1 MVWWYF
7 MDASRRN
14 SVATLR
20 AVGNRLGSA
29 IRLGMIAVSHSERGQ
44 AIVEFALVLPLV
56 LLVTLFAIDVGR
68 LVYTFS
74 SISAA
79 AREGARLVS
88 TESQLYSDCAA
99 IHLMEQV
106 GQGFPL
112 TMDPNSL
119 AGDSDPNNPAAPL
132 QPATPPR
139 GAGYIYVW
147 PAVSTA
153 TPQELHCDGAQRG
166 GSQTIR
172 HVAVQVQYNFVP
184 LTPFLEQL
192 MPTGLLVKTIS
203 VVQVEY

>member
-1 MVWWYF
+1 MFLRATCAHYFRVVAWYF
-7 MDASRRN
+7 IGACSRHK
-14 SVATLR
+14 VAVVLR
-20 AVGNRLGSA
+20 GD
-29 IRLGMIAVSHSERGQ
+29 RGQ

-56 LLVTLFAIDVGR
+56 VLVTLFAVDVGR
-68 LVYTFS
+68 LVYTYS

-79 AREGARLVS
+79 AREGARIVS

-99 IHLMEQV
+99 LAMMEQV
-106 GQGFPL
+106 GSGFPL
-112 TMDPNSL
+112 AMDPSSL
-119 AGDSDPNNPAAPL
+119 VGDSDPNNPAAPL

-139 GAGYIYVW
+139 GTGYIYVW

-153 TPQELHCDGAQRG
+153 TPQEQHCDGAQRG

-172 HVAVQVQYNFVP
+172 HVAVQIEYNFVP

-192 MPTGLLVKTIS
+192 MPSGTVVKTIS